1 MSKRNDESNMRL
13 DHSEDIPVILL
24 VEDEAD
30 YRLLVASDLEEDY
43 QVVEAANGKEGLEKA
58 LETIPDLVVTD
69 LMMPVMDGIELCRR
83 LKGGMETAH
92 IPVVML
98 TAKTTVESQVEGL
111 QTGADDYVTKP
122 FNMQLLRA
130 RISNLLETRRLL
142 RMHFAHEFAHSTG
155 EDPISEMPELR
166 SGLDRAFWENLS
178 RILKAN
184 CADPDFNTDSLA
196 SELNMSQ
203 RSMQRKIKAL
213 VDLTPVQ
220 LIAEYRLKKAE
231 ALLRDPQ
238 MHVTDVAFEVGFGD
252 LSHFYRIFKKKHGMN
267 PSQYRDVIGR
277 RPDHFSVT

>member
-1 MSKRNDESNMRL
+1 MSERKDEPNSRG
-13 DHSEDIPVILL
+13 DQSEDIPLILL

-43 QVVEAANGKEGLEKA
+43 QVVEAENGKEGLEKA
-58 LETIPDLVVTD
+58 LEIIPDLIVTD
-69 LMMPVMDGIELCRR
+69 LMMPVMDGVELCRR
-83 LKGGMETAH
+83 LKSGVETAH

-98 TAKTTVESQVEGL
+98 TAKTAVESQVEGL

-122 FNMQLLRA
+122 FNMLLLRA
-130 RISNLLETRRLL
+130 RINNLLETRRLL
-142 RMHFAHEFAHSTG
+142 RRHFAHEFAHSTG
-155 EDPISEMPELR
+155 EDPISDMLEIPELR
-166 SGLDRAFWENLS
+166 SGLDRAFWENLC
-178 RILKAN
+178 RILKAH

-231 ALLRDPQ
+231 ALLKDPQ
-238 MHVTDVAFEVGFGD
+238 KHVTDVAFDVGFGD
-252 LSHFYRIFKKKHGMN
+252 LSNFYRIFKKKHDMT
-267 PSQYRDVIGR
+267 PSQYRDDIG
-277 RPDHFSVT
+277 

>member
-1 MSKRNDESNMRL
+1 MSKRNDESNSGF

-30 YRLLVASDLEEDY
+30 YRLLIASDLEEDY
-43 QVVEAANGKEGLEKA
+43 QVVEAANGKEGLAKA

-69 LMMPVMDGIELCRR
+69 LMMPVMDGIELCRS
-83 LKGGMETAH
+83 LKAVVETAH

-98 TAKTTVESQVEGL
+98 TAKTAVESQVEGL

-122 FNMQLLRA
+122 FNMLLLRA

-142 RMHFAHEFAHSTG
+142 RRHFAHEFAHSTA
-155 EDPISEMPELR
+155 EDPISEMLEIPELR
-166 SGLDRAFWENLS
+166 SGLDRAFWENLC
-178 RILKAN
+178 RILKAHY
-184 CADPDFNTDSLA
+184 ADPDFNTDSLA

-220 LIAEYRLKKAE
+220 LIVEYRLKKAE
-231 ALLRDPQ
+231 ALLKDPE
-238 MHVTDVAFEVGFGD
+238 MHVTDIAFDVGFGD
-252 LSHFYRIFKKKHGMN
+252 LSHFYRVFKKKHGMP
-267 PSQYRDVIGR
+267 PSQYRDEI
-277 RPDHFSVT
+277 

>member
-1 MSKRNDESNMRL
+1 MNKRNDELNNRF
-13 DHSEDIPVILL
+13 DPSEDIPLILL

-83 LKGGMETAH
+83 LKGGEETAH

-98 TAKTTVESQVEGL
+98 TAKTAVESQVEGW

-122 FNMQLLRA
+122 FNMRLLQA
-130 RISNLLETRRLL
+130 RIKNLLETRRLL
-142 RMHFAHEFAHSTG
+142 RRHFAHEFVHSTA
-155 EDPISEMPELR
+155 ENPISDMLEIPELR
-166 SGLDRAFWENLS
+166 SRLDRAFWENLCC
-178 RILKAN
+178 ILKTH
-184 CADPDFNTDSLA
+184 CTDPGFNTDLLA

-203 RSMQRKIKAL
+203 RSMQRKIKAC

-231 ALLRDPQ
+231 TFLKDPQ
-238 MHVTDVAFEVGFGD
+238 MHVTDIAFEVGFGD
-252 LSHFYRIFKKKHGMN
+252 LSHFYRIFKKKHDMT
-267 PSQYRDVIGR
+267 PSQFRDAN
-277 RPDHFSVT
+277 S

>member
-1 MSKRNDESNMRL
+1 MRP
-13 DHSEDIPVILL
+13 DHSEDVPVILL

-30 YRLLVASDLEEDY
+30 YRLLIASDLEEDY
-43 QVVEAANGKEGLEKA
+43 QLVEAANGKEGLEKA

-83 LKGGMETAH
+83 LKAGVETAH

-98 TAKTTVESQVEGL
+98 TAKTAVESQVEGL

-122 FNMQLLRA
+122 FNMLLLRT

-142 RMHFAHEFAHSTG
+142 RRHVAREFAWST
-155 EDPISEMPELR
+155 EDDPGSNTLDMPELH
-166 SGLDRAFWENLS
+166 SDLDRAFWENLT
-178 RILKAN
+178 RKLKAN
-184 CADPDFNTDSLA
+184 YADPGFNPDSLA
-196 SELNMSQ
+196 SELNMSP
-203 RSMQRKIKAL
+203 RSLQRKIKAL

-231 ALLRDPQ
+231 TFLKDPEV
-238 MHVTDVAFEVGFGD
+238 HVTDVAFEVGFGD

-267 PSQYRDVIGR
+267 PSGYRGEKV
-277 RPDHFSVT
+277 